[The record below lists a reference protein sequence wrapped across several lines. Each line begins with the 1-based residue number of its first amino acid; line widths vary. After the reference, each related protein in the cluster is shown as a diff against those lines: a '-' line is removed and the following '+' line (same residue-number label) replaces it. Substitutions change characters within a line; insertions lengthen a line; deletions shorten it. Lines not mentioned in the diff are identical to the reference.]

1 MPNRLQFE
9 QSPYLLQH
17 LENPVDWR
25 PWGSEAF
32 QTAWEEDKPVFLS
45 IGYSTCH
52 WCHVMAHE
60 SFEDETVAEAINR
73 DFIPIKVDREE
84 RPDVDAVY
92 MAACVAM
99 TGSGGWPLTVLLTPE
114 QKPFWAGTYLP
125 RQALLSL
132 LQQAAR
138 LWREDRGSLL
148 TAGEALTD
156 RLREAEGA
164 GTGFPD
170 RALAGMAAGLYA
182 RSFDT
187 RWGGFGHAPKFPTPH
202 NLIFLLRYAR
212 RTGEAQAGAMAEQ
225 TLESM
230 YRGGLFDHVGGG
242 FARYSTDEMWLV
254 PHFEK
259 MLYDNALLALAYTE
273 AYQQARRP
281 LYGEIVRRTLDYV
294 LRELRDFQGGF
305 YCGQDADSE
314 GEEGKYYVFTAGE
327 LRDLLGPEDAEAFC
341 GWYGVTETGN
351 FAGKNILNLIGR
363 EQVQREPVRIRP
375 LRERVYAY
383 RLERTCLHRDDKV
396 LAAWNGLMIAALA
409 RAGLALDE
417 PRYRDAAVG
426 AAAFLKRSLTEENGR
441 LLARWRAGQAA
452 HPGKLDDY
460 AFCAWGLL
468 ELYGVTFRT
477 AYLAEARDLTAR
489 LLEQFF
495 DGKNGGFYPYA
506 ADGEQLITRTKETY
520 DGGHAVGQCSSGAG
534 SLPPGPPHRG
544 GPLADRRRSAAGL
557 SGWGYSDLSRRT
569 RFCHAGVSGGAVA
582 LGGAGL
588 RGPDHAGGVGGFS
601 AGGLQARTDGAG
613 ENAGDGKA
621 AGGACPL
628 HGGLSDSG
636 DRRPV
641 LSMPERRLCPAGGQY
656 FRSQTAAGTELR
668 ILPKGLRRTARF
680 AA

>member
-1 MPNRLQFE
+1 
-9 QSPYLLQH
+9 
-17 LENPVDWR
+17 
-25 PWGSEAF
+25 
-32 QTAWEEDKPVFLS
+32 
-45 IGYSTCH
+45 
-52 WCHVMAHE
+52 
-60 SFEDETVAEAINR
+60 
-73 DFIPIKVDREE
+73 
-84 RPDVDAVY
+84 
-92 MAACVAM
+92 
-99 TGSGGWPLTVLLTPE
+99 
-114 QKPFWAGTYLP
+114 
-125 RQALLSL
+125 
-132 LQQAAR
+132 
-138 LWREDRGSLL
+138 
-148 TAGEALTD
+148 
-156 RLREAEGA
+156 
-164 GTGFPD
+164 
-170 RALAGMAAGLYA
+170 
-182 RSFDT
+182 
-187 RWGGFGHAPKFPTPH
+187 
-202 NLIFLLRYAR
+202 
-212 RTGEAQAGAMAEQ
+212 MAEQ

-273 AYQQARRP
+273 AYQQTRRP

-495 DGKNGGFYPYA
+495 YGKNGGFYPYA

-520 DGGHAVGQCSSGAG
+520 DGPCRRAMRQRRWFSPAWPASPGRPAGGPPPICSWAIWLGLLGPIPPDTVLPCWCFWRSCGPRRSWSARPRPCRRSWRLFCG
-534 SLPPGPPHRG
+534 RPPGP
-544 GPLADRRRSAAGL
+544 
-557 SGWGYSDLSRRT
+557 
-569 RFCHAGVSGGAVA
+569 
-582 LGGAGL
+582 
-588 RGPDHAGGVGGFS
+588 
-601 AGGLQARTDGAG
+601 
-613 ENAGDGKA
+613 N
-621 AGGACPL
+621 
-628 HGGLSDSG
+628 
-636 DRRPV
+636 
-641 LSMPERRLCPAGGQY
+641 
-656 FRSQTAAGTELR
+656 
-668 ILPKGLRRTARF
+668 
-680 AA
+680 

>member
-17 LENPVDWR
+17 RENPVDWR

-32 QTAWEEDKPVFLS
+32 QTAREEDKPVFLS

-314 GEEGKYYVFTAGE
+314 GEEGKYYVFTAGTGGRRGV
-327 LRDLLGPEDAEAFC
+327 LRL
-341 GWYGVTETGN
+341 
-351 FAGKNILNLIGR
+351 
-363 EQVQREPVRIRP
+363 VRR
-375 LRERVYAY
+375 
-383 RLERTCLHRDDKV
+383 HRDGELCGEKYPQP
-396 LAAWNGLMIAALA
+396 N
-409 RAGLALDE
+409 R
-417 PRYRDAAVG
+417 
-426 AAAFLKRSLTEENGR
+426 
-441 LLARWRAGQAA
+441 
-452 HPGKLDDY
+452 PGTGP
-460 AFCAWGLL
+460 A
-468 ELYGVTFRT
+468 
-477 AYLAEARDLTAR
+477 
-489 LLEQFF
+489 
-495 DGKNGGFYPYA
+495 
-506 ADGEQLITRTKETY
+506 
-520 DGGHAVGQCSSGAG
+520 GAG
-534 SLPPGPPHRG
+534 AHQAPAGEGVCLPLGTDLPPQGR
-544 GPLADRRRSAAGL
+544 
-557 SGWGYSDLSRRT
+557 
-569 RFCHAGVSGGAVA
+569 
-582 LGGAGL
+582 
-588 RGPDHAGGVGGFS
+588 
-601 AGGLQARTDGAG
+601 Q
-613 ENAGDGKA
+613 
-621 AGGACPL
+621 GACRMEWTDDCGPGP
-628 HGGLSDSG
+628 GGTG
-636 DRRPV
+636 P
-641 LSMPERRLCPAGGQY
+641 G
-656 FRSQTAAGTELR
+656 
-668 ILPKGLRRTARF
+668 
-680 AA
+680 

>member
-17 LENPVDWR
+17 RENPVDWR

-32 QTAWEEDKPVFLS
+32 QTAREEDKPVFLS

-170 RALAGMAAGLYA
+170 RALAGMAVGLYA

-212 RTGEAQAGAMAEQ
+212 RTGESQAGAMAEQ

-314 GEEGKYYVFTAGE
+314 GEEGKYYVFTEGE

-417 PRYRDAAVG
+417 PRYRTAADLQLGYLAG
-426 AAAFLKRSLTEENGR
+426 ATRTYPAGHGFAMLVFLEELWPSAELVCAARTMPEELAAFLREASRPELTVLVKTPETAKPLEELAPFTEAYPIPETGVRYYLCRNGAC
-441 LLARWRAGQAA
+441 ARPVDSISEVR
-452 HPGKLDDY
+452 
-460 AFCAWGLL
+460 
-468 ELYGVTFRT
+468 
-477 AYLAEARDLTAR
+477 R
-489 LLEQFF
+489 LLEQ
-495 DGKNGGFYPYA
+495 N
-506 ADGEQLITRTKETY
+506 
-520 DGGHAVGQCSSGAG
+520 
-534 SLPPGPPHRG
+534 
-544 GPLADRRRSAAGL
+544 
-557 SGWGYSDLSRRT
+557 
-569 RFCHAGVSGGAVA
+569 
-582 LGGAGL
+582 
-588 RGPDHAGGVGGFS
+588 
-601 AGGLQARTDGAG
+601 
-613 ENAGDGKA
+613 
-621 AGGACPL
+621 
-628 HGGLSDSG
+628 
-636 DRRPV
+636 
-641 LSMPERRLCPAGGQY
+641 
-656 FRSQTAAGTELR
+656 
-668 ILPKGLRRTARF
+668 
-680 AA
+680 

>member
-17 LENPVDWR
+17 RENPVDWR

-32 QTAWEEDKPVFLS
+32 QAAREEDKPVFLS

-60 SFEDETVAEAINR
+60 SFEDGTVAEAVNR

-138 LWREDRGSLL
+138 LWREDRDSLL
-148 TAGEALTD
+148 AAGEALTD

-170 RALAGMAAGLYA
+170 RALASLAAGLYA
-182 RSFDT
+182 RSFDA

-273 AYQQARRP
+273 AYQQTRRP

-294 LRELRDFQGGF
+294 LRELRDPQGGF

-341 GWYGVTETGN
+341 RWYGVTEAGN

-363 EQVQREPVRIRP
+363 EQVQREPARIRP

-383 RLERTCLHRDDKV
+383 RLERTRLHRDDKV

-426 AAAFLKRSLTEENGR
+426 AAAFLKRSLTEETGR

-452 HPGKLDDY
+452 YLGKLDDY

-468 ELYGVTFRT
+468 ELYGATFRT

-520 DGGHAVGQCSSGAG
+520 DGAMPSGN
-534 SLPPGPPHRG
+534 
-544 GPLADRRRSAAGL
+544 AAAAL
-557 SGWGYSDLSRRT
+557 VLSRLARLTGEARWRT
-569 RFCHAGVSGGAVA
+569 AADLQLGYLAGAA
-582 LGGAGL
+582 QTYPAG
-588 RGPDHAGGVGGFS
+588 HGFAMLVFLEELWPS
-601 AGGLQARTDGAG
+601 AELVCAARTVPEELTAFLREASRPELTVLVKTPETAESLEELAPFTEAYPIPETGVRYYLCR
-613 ENAGDGKA
+613 N
-621 AGGACPL
+621 GACA
-628 HGGLSDSG
+628 
-636 DRRPV
+636 RPV
-641 LSMPERRLCPAGGQY
+641 DSISEVGRLLEQN
-656 FRSQTAAGTELR
+656 
-668 ILPKGLRRTARF
+668 
-680 AA
+680 

>member
-17 LENPVDWR
+17 RENPVDWR

-32 QTAWEEDKPVFLS
+32 QTAREEDKPVFLS

-138 LWREDRGSLL
+138 LWREDRGGLL

-212 RTGEAQAGAMAEQ
+212 RTGESQAGAMAEQ

-273 AYQQARRP
+273 AYQQTRRP

-520 DGGHAVGQCSSGAG
+520 DGAMPSGN
-534 SLPPGPPHRG
+534 
-544 GPLADRRRSAAGL
+544 AAAAL
-557 SGWGYSDLSRRT
+557 VLSRLARLTGEARWRT
-569 RFCHAGVSGGAVA
+569 AADLQLGYLAGATRTYP
-582 LGGAGL
+582 AG
-588 RGPDHAGGVGGFS
+588 HGFAMLVFLEELWPS
-601 AGGLQARTDGAG
+601 AELVCAARTMP
-613 ENAGDGKA
+613 EELA
-621 AGGACPL
+621 AFLREASRPELTVLVKTPETAKPLEELAPFTEAYPIPETGVRYYLCRNGACA
-628 HGGLSDSG
+628 
-636 DRRPV
+636 RPV
-641 LSMPERRLCPAGGQY
+641 DSISEVRRLLKQN
-656 FRSQTAAGTELR
+656 
-668 ILPKGLRRTARF
+668 
-680 AA
+680 